1 MVDLGSGAHLP
12 VLAAVMPGPSSFT
25 GEDAVDLVLP
35 GGPAV
40 VRRVLGRLAALP
52 GVRHAEA
59 GEFTARAFTNGR
71 ISLDRARGV
80 AMAIA
85 AASAEELR
93 AAQAWLT
100 GAEGGRARAW
110 TDRLAHLLAL
120 VEAGIDFTDQEDVV
134 AIEPARLARELGE
147 LQSEIASRVSASAG
161 RERAAGLVRVVLA
174 GRPSAGKS
182 TLFNALLG
190 RERSVVD
197 EAPGTTRDAVAE
209 ELALPG
215 GGRIEL
221 VDLAGIGD
229 AVGSA
234 LVGGLDAEAERRAKE
249 ELARAGAIVHC
260 DPEGA
265 FDLALPAGVPVLRVR
280 TKADRPVVHSNI
292 ADIEVCA
299 LDGWHL
305 DELRVRL
312 AALVGQAGAGAGGAI
327 AARIDAALAQA
338 SVHLTRAQKLAASQP
353 VAWEI
358 VAGEMRGALDR
369 LGGVAGRVDPD
380 EVLGLIFR
388 TFCVGK

>member
-1 MVDLGSGAHLP
+1 
-12 VLAAVMPGPSSFT
+12 MPGPGSFT
-25 GEDAVDLVLP
+25 GEDAVDLVMP

-40 VRRVLGRLAALP
+40 VRRVLERITTLP
-52 GVRHAEA
+52 GVRYAEA

-71 ISLDRARGV
+71 ISLDKARGV

-100 GAEGGRARAW
+100 GAEGGRTRAW
-110 TDRLAHLLAL
+110 ADRLAHLLAL

-147 LQSEIASRVSASAG
+147 LRGEIASRVSASAG

-229 AVGSA
+229 AEA
-234 LVGGLDAEAERRAKE
+234 IGLDAEAARRARE
-249 ELARAGAIVHC
+249 ELARAGAVVHC
-260 DPEGA
+260 DPVST
-265 FDLALPAGVPVLRVR
+265 FDLALPEGVPVLRVR

-338 SVHLTRAQKLAASQP
+338 SAHLTRAYELSVLKP
-353 VAWEI
+353 IPWEI

-369 LGGVAGRVDPD
+369 LGSVAGRVDPD